1 MVSHSG
7 SPGHDAGVLEE
18 DEPEAQQRD
27 VDRLTAFSDG
37 VFAIAITLLV
47 LSIEVPNVSDDHL
60 GEALRDLTPQLLTY
74 ALSFVVIGR
83 YWIAHHKTFR
93 SLRRADGTLLWIN
106 LALLGF
112 IALLPFPTEILS
124 QYGDTALGT
133 IVYAAT
139 LVAVGLL
146 ASLLQWYV
154 DHAGLATPL
163 GAQQLRDRLFGGLV
177 VAGVFAV
184 SIPIALV
191 SPEWAKLS
199 WLLMVPLGML
209 RRRLLPGDPDD

>member
-1 MVSHSG
+1 MVE
-7 SPGHDAGVLEE
+7 A

-47 LSIEVPNVSDDHL
+47 LSIDVPNVREDHL
-60 GEALRDLTPQLLTY
+60 GRALQDLVPQLFTY

-93 SLRRADGTLLWIN
+93 SLRRANLTLLWIN

-112 IALLPFPTEILS
+112 VALLPFPTEILS
-124 QYGDTALGT
+124 RYGDTSLGT
-133 IVYAAT
+133 IVYAGA
-139 LVAVGLL
+139 LVAVGSF
-146 ASLLQWYV
+146 ACLLQWYV

-163 GAQQLRDRLFGGLV
+163 GVRQLRDRLVGGLV
-177 VAGVFAV
+177 VVGVFAL
-184 SIPIALV
+184 SIPIALA
-191 SPEWAKLS
+191 SPAVAKS
-199 WLLMVPLGML
+199 CWLLMIPLGVI
-209 RRRLLPGDPDD
+209 RRRMSPADPDDAFGD